1 MSGPTPMSRQRRRWL
16 SSAFVGAMLSGHSVL
31 GLAVSALI
39 YIVCLSGTI
48 VVFAQ
53 ELERWEQ
60 PSGPVV
66 TALAPGVVDRAFA
79 QIQSTSD
86 KAKPNAMSVLLPS
99 DAVPR
104 LTLIGGSVEDG
115 KQRWL
120 ADADGRP
127 VAQARHPATDFL
139 VELHTVLHLPR
150 LAGLAVVGLIGIALL
165 ALLIS
170 GVLAHPRIFRE
181 AFTLRWGGSRRLQEA
196 DLHNRLGTWGLPFH
210 LMVTLTG
217 AVLGA
222 FLLMFGGMAATAY
235 KGDFKGAISAIVG
248 PLESLEN
255 PAPAPMPRIEPI
267 MDFVRAKEPSAQIQ
281 SVEVQR
287 PGTRGQSI
295 SMIFEEAGRLS
306 HDERYVFDG
315 AGRMTYS
322 SKAQPKSIGS
332 QALLAMP
339 SLHFGWF
346 GGMGTKIA
354 YGLLGLS
361 LCVVTSSGVTIW
373 LARLRDKGRPAP
385 VWERIW
391 TATAWGQVSAFAFA
405 AILPI
410 FWSEERAAGIGWSI
424 ATAIAYC
431 AACLIHNPAKL
442 KLALQQVSSG
452 LLIGLA
458 IAHSVFWL
466 GQTGDRAAHAV
477 DAAIL
482 AAGVLIAVW
491 SVRSGRSST
500 APDVGKSSPA
510 TIAS

>member
-1 MSGPTPMSRQRRRWL
+1 
-16 SSAFVGAMLSGHSVL
+16 
-31 GLAVSALI
+31 LI

-66 TALAPGVVDRAFA
+66 TAVAPGVVDRAFA
-79 QIQSTSD
+79 EIQPSSD
-86 KAKPNAMSVLLPS
+86 KAKPNVMSVLLPS
-99 DAVPR
+99 DAIPR

-120 ADADGRP
+120 ADAEGRP

-181 AFTLRWGGSRRLQEA
+181 AFTLRWGGSKRLQEA

-248 PLESLEN
+248 PLESLEDS
-255 PAPAPMPRIEPI
+255 APAPMPRIETI
-267 MDFVRAKEPSAQIQ
+267 MAFVRANEPSAQIQ

-295 SMIFEEAGRLS
+295 SVIFEEAGRLS

-346 GGMGTKIA
+346 GGIGTKIA

-361 LCVVTSSGVTIW
+361 LCVVASSGVTIW
-373 LARLRDKGRPAP
+373 LARRRDKGRPAP

-405 AILPI
+405 AILPLL
-410 FWSEERAAGIGWSI
+410 WSHDNAAGIGWSV
-424 ATAIAYC
+424 ASAVAYC
-431 AACLIHNPAKL
+431 AACFVRNANRLSVTL
-442 KLALQQVSSG
+442 RLSG
-452 LLIGLA
+452 AFLLILLGCTHFLFWSGQSDDPMGWMVDATLA
-458 IAHSVFWL
+458 IGGCLIGAWTSRGLRAFTHE
-466 GQTGDRAAHAV
+466 DRAKP
-477 DAAIL
+477 
-482 AAGVLIAVW
+482 
-491 SVRSGRSST
+491 SG
-500 APDVGKSSPA
+500 SPQS
-510 TIAS
+510 I